1 MAVRAIIVSI
11 VGVSLLSCSA
21 AGQPG
26 GGGHDRRLH
35 DIVMKSG
42 VMEADFQDGVM
53 DAARAVGQGA
63 VAAAAASALTAVLD
77 QAGEAGREETGR
89 EQDAEAE
96 QARAQRLASES
107 SADRK
112 RQMEAVK
119 QAELEEEEKAEEA
132 AAAHSEEYEAYKKS
146 GQFQKLLERERK
158 VEAAAAAAAAA
169 AAPGGAA
176 ADTALLLDPAESRGA
191 EFRAFKQS
199 ELYEQFLDRKPLP
212 QPLPLPQRL
221 PPLAALEETAKHWR
235 ERIDSEDS
243 ALMAAGMPADEREA
257 RAKRRAEQAE
267 LTVEHRTEAD
277 IAYLESQE
285 RHAEDLQ
292 RQAPLAV
299 HLSVMQHVSES
310 ESASTGGDGPSGG
323 GTAARGVLLRPAGVE
338 VEEGEGESVSAEE
351 RAEEEESFGGDTAT
365 TAAPAGPP
373 AAALGPAVAVGG
385 AALLALLVVRAGVRG
400 VRGAGAGA
408 GLAVGLEKKTRS
420 GVDAP
425 LEEKPARR

>member
-1 MAVRAIIVSI
+1 
-11 VGVSLLSCSA
+11 
-21 AGQPG
+21 
-26 GGGHDRRLH
+26 
-35 DIVMKSG
+35 
-42 VMEADFQDGVM
+42 
-53 DAARAVGQGA
+53 
-63 VAAAAASALTAVLD
+63 
-77 QAGEAGREETGR
+77 
-89 EQDAEAE
+89 
-96 QARAQRLASES
+96 
-107 SADRK
+107 
-112 RQMEAVK
+112 
-119 QAELEEEEKAEEA
+119 
-132 AAAHSEEYEAYKKS
+132 
-146 GQFQKLLERERK
+146 

-176 ADTALLLDPAESRGA
+176 ADTALLLDPAESGGA

-235 ERIDSEDS
+235 EKIDSEDS

-257 RAKRRAEQAE
+257 RAKQRAEQAE

-299 HLSVMQHVSES
+299 HLSAMQHVSES

-323 GTAARGVLLRPAGVE
+323 GTAARGVLLRPAGVEE

-425 LEEKPARR
+425 LEEPARR